1 MTLSCQTPPTTH
13 CNLLL
18 TRSPSPLN
26 PQPPKSLHLE
36 KCVAAVHRRSFGST
50 GSADPPRNSL
60 EVTAE
65 SCRRESE
72 ETTGRK
78 SNQPGH
84 NASISSEVSFIG
96 IVDHWSYQR
105 KKTKNNCNDS
115 NCSSGYNPNSVRCL
129 PYIYLNNKMV
139 KYSHLFSLR

>member
-1 MTLSCQTPPTTH
+1 MPLLIPGLDVTLSCQTPPTTH

-50 GSADPPRNSL
+50 GSTDPPRNSL

-105 KKTKNNCNDS
+105 KKLKTTAMTQTAAQDII
-115 NCSSGYNPNSVRCL
+115 PILFDV
-129 PYIYLNNKMV
+129 
-139 KYSHLFSLR
+139 SHIFT

>member
-13 CNLLL
+13 RNLLL
-18 TRSPSPLN
+18 SRSPSPLN
-26 PQPPKSLHLE
+26 PQPPKSLHLQ

-50 GSADPPRNSL
+50 GSADPPRNPL
-60 EVTAE
+60 EVAAE
-65 SCRRESE
+65 SCRRERE

-84 NASISSEVSFIG
+84 NASNRRSLELP
-96 IVDHWSYQR
+96 
-105 KKTKNNCNDS
+105 KKTTKINCNDS

-139 KYSHLFSLR
+139 KYSHFFSLR

>member
-1 MTLSCQTPPTTH
+1 MPLLIPGLDVTLSCQTPPTTH
-13 CNLLL
+13 RNLLL

-36 KCVAAVHRRSFGST
+36 KCVAAVHRRSFGSP

-60 EVTAE
+60 EVAAE

-84 NASISSEVSFIG
+84 NASSSSEVSFIG

-105 KKTKNNCNDS
+105 KQLKTTAMTQTAAQVIIPILFD
-115 NCSSGYNPNSVRCL
+115 V
-129 PYIYLNNKMV
+129 
-139 KYSHLFSLR
+139 SHIFT